1 MPPEIVQFLLEL
13 LRLIIT
19 IVAELL
25 LYAADFGLQFIL
37 LITFVAL
44 VGLFLAPFE
53 TVRWWVRQQENTS
66 ATAEQIPQQV
76 QGVEQF
82 QHALVQSRADAVLV
96 YLSGIG
102 DPSGDY
108 EAPNEVLFL
117 DQLQARLPT
126 TLIIRDVFAFSVT
139 KRGLEKST
147 ALGHVW
153 SWLNEQKSSR
163 SRTAV
168 LGQIINLRNLM
179 QVLVSADYR
188 YGPIY
193 SYGIAE
199 IIVRF
204 MLQRGYQ
211 LGSGVPV
218 ILLGYS
224 GGGQVALGAARY
236 IASTVRAPV
245 WVISMGGVLSS
256 DPGLNYIH
264 KLYHVYGERDNVHT
278 LGERVFP
285 GRWFISRKSFWN
297 IAKREGRIIMMNIG
311 PIGHNGP
318 NGYLDA
324 NATLPDGTR
333 FLEKTLDT
341 IETLANAM
349 RAEAHAAT
357 SPSAA

>member
-1 MPPEIVQFLLEL
+1 MPPEIVPFLLEL
-13 LRLIIT
+13 LKLIFAIA
-19 IVAELL
+19 AELL
-25 LYAADFGLQFIL
+25 LYAADFGLQLIL
-37 LITFVAL
+37 LVMLVAF

-53 TVRWWVRQQENTS
+53 TIRWWVRQHEDTS
-66 ATAEQIPQQV
+66 ATAAQIPQQV

-82 QHALVQSRADAVLV
+82 QHALVPSRADAVLI

-102 DPSGDY
+102 DTSGDY

-147 ALGHVW
+147 ALGHIW
-153 SWLNEQKSSR
+153 SWLHEQKSSH
-163 SRTAV
+163 SRTAL

-179 QVLVSADYR
+179 QVLVSADHR
-188 YGPIY
+188 YGAIY

-199 IIVRF
+199 IIVRY
-204 MLQRGYQ
+204 MLRRGYQ

-236 IASTVRAPV
+236 IAPTVRAPV

-264 KLYHVYGERDNVHT
+264 ALYHVYGANDKVHT

-285 GRWFISRKSFWN
+285 GRWRISRKSFWN
-297 IAKREGRIIMMNIG
+297 IAQREGRITMIDVG

-333 FLEKTLDT
+333 FLDKTLDT
-341 IETLANAM
+341 METLVNAM
-349 RAEAHAAT
+349 RNEAHAAT
-357 SPSAA
+357 RPSIA